1 MRSTKCGGQT
11 PAWKRISALS
21 IGIIWRR
28 QTPRKM
34 QLGMKSPIATST
46 KRAEWQTIA
55 GARQIS
61 GFNLHCVPR
70 APVGCIRDFK
80 SNYSR
85 GRELYLPSGRAFSV
99 FLFFSLSLLK
109 SECPIYIFHKNW
121 FQLKCPR
128 RLPVPKG
135 IYAWRWPLRPAVDW
149 ISFFLFYFQYV
160 DVESVVKINKL
171 SRSALLLFL
180 CGFYPVF
187 TPMSLG
193 FHPLFFPWS
202 SSCLISR
209 LYTRRE
215 KRNDS
220 GNRSSP
226 TGKWVNKKKVFTIP
240 PHWHIGQ
247 QVIICSFSSYFLTCP
262 SLADVCAHTHNNLS
276 WGDDESSHSRRRSKK
291 NGIDSQERGLFQ
303 SHRVRSSLSNCRFSF
318 CVLKARDPGT
328 ELENLAHWKS
338 HIIASVGVVRA
349 AHFHHPTL

>member
-171 SRSALLLFL
+171 SRSALLLFCVGSIPFL
-180 CGFYPVF
+180 PQCPWDSIRFFFLVF
-187 TPMSLG
+187 EPPHQPSLHTQRKKKRLRQSIESDRKMG
-193 FHPLFFPWS
+193 QQKKSIYDSAPLTHRATGHYLLFFF
-202 SSCLISR
+202 L
-209 LYTRRE
+209 
-215 KRNDS
+215 
-220 GNRSSP
+220 
-226 TGKWVNKKKVFTIP
+226 
-240 PHWHIGQ
+240 
-247 QVIICSFSSYFLTCP
+247 FSYVPFPCW
-262 SLADVCAHTHNNLS
+262 CMRAHTQQ
-276 WGDDESSHSRRRSKK
+276 SKLGRWRIK
-291 NGIDSQERGLFQ
+291 SLTTPEQKERNRQ
-303 SHRVRSSLSNCRFSF
+303 SGKGSLSE
-318 CVLKARDPGT
+318 PQG
-328 ELENLAHWKS
+328 E
-338 HIIASVGVVRA
+338 II
-349 AHFHHPTL
+349 TKQL